1 MEAQRKYLRAPYKD
15 PKKWFLVLEL
25 KKMHK
30 MMFGNVW
37 DSAGKYRKTLSVDG
51 SEPQKIAVHIAKLC
65 LEVHSWL
72 DDVLKYSM
80 LQMAAVIHFRL
91 VEIKPF
97 EKGNRRFARLVSD
110 RFLSSFKCPYP
121 VWPAESSSIYQEALD
136 HARKGN
142 LSLLVEYM
150 HQLGAEDPSLLE
162 LLTNSAFSKYIKDK
176 KGILLVKTML
186 GKKKTVKELVE
197 NGNAIIK
204 LAEKKKLTEIA
215 KILSIAKACNE
226 SY

>member
-1 MEAQRKYLRAPYKD
+1 MVRIINFGMTNQMETEGLIQTWVNNLEDLVRVESENIMEAQRKYLRAPYKD

-97 EKGNRRFARLVSD
+97 EKGNRRFARLV
-110 RFLSSFKCPYP
+110 
-121 VWPAESSSIYQEALD
+121 
-136 HARKGN
+136 
-142 LSLLVEYM
+142 
-150 HQLGAEDPSLLE
+150 
-162 LLTNSAFSKYIKDK
+162 
-176 KGILLVKTML
+176 
-186 GKKKTVKELVE
+186 
-197 NGNAIIK
+197 
-204 LAEKKKLTEIA
+204 
-215 KILSIAKACNE
+215 
-226 SY
+226 

>member
-1 MEAQRKYLRAPYKD
+1 
-15 PKKWFLVLEL
+15 
-25 KKMHK
+25 
-30 MMFGNVW
+30 
-37 DSAGKYRKTLSVDG
+37 
-51 SEPQKIAVHIAKLC
+51 
-65 LEVHSWL
+65 
-72 DDVLKYSM
+72 
-80 LQMAAVIHFRL
+80 
-91 VEIKPF
+91 
-97 EKGNRRFARLVSD
+97 
-110 RFLSSFKCPYP
+110 
-121 VWPAESSSIYQEALD
+121 
-136 HARKGN
+136 
-142 LSLLVEYM
+142 M